1 MATSDVE
8 RVLDEWAYAWSA
20 HDPDRLVALFTDDG
34 VYEDV
39 TFGVVSRGQA
49 EVRAFAQR
57 IFAGAPDFKLEL
69 TVRFVADNR
78 ASMEWTMSGTHQ
90 GDFARMPATG
100 KRFSAVRGADDCR
113 TAGEQDPALLRLLGC
128 GHCDAAGWPAACS
141 IKL

>member
-1 MATSDVE
+1 MATLDVE

-57 IFAGAPDFKLEL
+57 IFAGAPKLQ
-69 TVRFVADNR
+69 TRIDR
-78 ASMEWTMSGTHQ
+78 AL
-90 GDFARMPATG
+90 
-100 KRFSAVRGADDCR
+100 C
-113 TAGEQDPALLRLLGC
+113 C
-128 GHCDAAGWPAACS
+128 
-141 IKL
+141 